1 LTQRPPPKLAFI
13 EGMRGIAACQV
24 ILLHYCAAFLPLFA
38 RVGGSSHYGWEQ
50 ALSRSP
56 LFALIDGYSAVY
68 LFFVMSGF
76 VLAGSFVRTPR
87 ALPLLAA
94 KRLLRLFV
102 PVAAAFLIGVLLTSI
117 LPQAR
122 TAALRYA
129 GSGWLAALG
138 QNPMTGAALLRDGLL
153 HSMLIGYQGSSIFA
167 GAAAPIATA
176 INAPTWT
183 LHAEFWGSMLVLALA
198 AAFRRLPRPLFWCG
212 FAALAVLLGTSHFSL
227 FLLGFFLYTRQAAL
241 LAARGRLATLGG
253 ALLFALGLAVCVAKD
268 SAALAAVDAAAR
280 ALGVLSAE
288 SDFHWQSQVGAALMF
303 IGALLCAPLR
313 RPFGSAAAQWLGR
326 LSFSVYLLHFPILL
340 TVGCLV
346 FAQLAPASY
355 ALALAGA
362 LGAGVA
368 LTFACAVLFERQVD
382 RRAIAWS
389 RRIGSASVPSPA
401 PYPATAPAPSAL
413 APIADSHPS
422 PHL

>member
-1 LTQRPPPKLAFI
+1 
-13 EGMRGIAACQV
+13 MRGIAACQV
-24 ILLHYCAAFLPLFA
+24 ILLHYCAAFLPVFA
-38 RVGGSSHYGWEQ
+38 RVGGSSHFGWEQ

-56 LFALIDGYSAVY
+56 LFALVDGYSAVY

-76 VLAGSFVRTPR
+76 VLAGSFLRAPPAFPR
-87 ALPLLAA
+87 LAA

-102 PVAAAFLIGVLLTSI
+102 PVAAAFLAGVLLTSA

-122 TAALRYA
+122 AAALQYA

-138 QNPMTGAALLRDGLL
+138 HNPLDGAALLRDGLL
-153 HSMLIGYQGSSIFA
+153 HSMLVGYQGSSIFP

-198 AAFRRLPRPLFWCG
+198 AAYHQLPRPLFRCG
-212 FAALAVLLGTSHFSL
+212 FVALAVLLGTSHFSL
-227 FLLGFFLYTRQAAL
+227 FLLGFFLYTRHQAL
-241 LAARGRLATLGG
+241 LAARGRLATVGG
-253 ALLFALGLAVCVAKD
+253 ALLFALGLAACVAKD
-268 SAALAAVDAAAR
+268 NAALAAIDAAAR
-280 ALGVLSAE
+280 ALGLPAAE
-288 SDFHWQSQVGAALMF
+288 SDFHWQSQAGAALMF
-303 IGALLCAPLR
+303 IGAMLCAPLR
-313 RPFGSAAAQWLGR
+313 RPFGSAPAQWLGR

-340 TVGCLV
+340 TVGCFV
-346 FAQLAPASY
+346 FALLAPTSY
-355 ALALAGA
+355 ALALLAA

-382 RRAIAWS
+382 RRAVAWS
-389 RRIGSASVPSPA
+389 RRIGTVRAPSPV
-401 PYPATAPAPSAL
+401 T
-413 APIADSHPS
+413 IADLPDS